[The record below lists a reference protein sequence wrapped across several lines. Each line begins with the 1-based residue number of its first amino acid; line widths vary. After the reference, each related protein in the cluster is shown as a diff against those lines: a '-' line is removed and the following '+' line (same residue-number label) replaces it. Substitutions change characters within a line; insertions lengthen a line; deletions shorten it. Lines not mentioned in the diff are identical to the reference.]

1 METVGQHTV
10 HLFMINNHLVFWHVG
25 PKLSFFK
32 MSLDLVIK
40 LLATQKIYFKN
51 QKVSFANPT
60 AEQLKMDLH

>member
-10 HLFMINNHLVFWHVG
+10 HLFKINNYLVFWHVR

-32 MSLDLVIK
+32 MSLDLVKK

-51 QKVSFANPT
+51 QKVISANPT